1 MKHLLLI
8 LPIAFALFSCGQ
20 ENKKETLNFP
30 DRLIGVET
38 RYTYSEG
45 NEYAVK
51 FEEDGLSYQ
60 YRSGSKPEAWWG
72 KFPYNYM
79 ITGNNEHLVSWHEPK
94 KGDYVTLLI
103 NFEKELL
110 YGSAI
115 IKGTKVHFQTAEIH
129 ETKMP

>member
-1 MKHLLLI
+1 MTMLLL
-8 LPIAFALFSCGQ
+8 ACGQ
-20 ENKKETLNFP
+20 TKKSENLNLP
-30 DRLIGVET
+30 ERLIGVEM

-60 YRSGSKPEAWWG
+60 YRSGRLPERWWG
-72 KFPYNYM
+72 TFEYNHM
-79 ITGNNEHLVSWHEPK
+79 ITENKEHLVSWHEPI

-103 NFEKELL
+103 NFENNLL

-115 IKGTKVHFQTAEIH
+115 IGLKKVHFQTAEIH
-129 ETKMP
+129 EIKLP